1 MNKDRALTEDEQ
13 YEIYNDAILELKQ
26 RPITFRTFDI
36 GDDKQLPYLKADKKG
51 VRNYR
56 NYPDLFKDQ
65 IKALIRANRYQ
76 NMKIMF
82 PMIETYDEYSYLR
95 DLVVKYKKELGS
107 KQYLKIGMMLETKEA
122 IKNLDDFKDVDF
134 ISLGTN
140 DLTHELYNINRNEVS
155 NYDMYI
161 DNLIEV
167 IKNVVEHCKKYNI
180 ELSICGEIAGIPQ
193 VTSKLLDAG
202 IRNFSVSPSLCKS
215 IEEAI
220 VRYYKL

>member
-1 MNKDRALTEDEQ
+1 
-13 YEIYNDAILELKQ
+13 
-26 RPITFRTFDI
+26 
-36 GDDKQLPYLKADKKG
+36 
-51 VRNYR
+51 
-56 NYPDLFKDQ
+56 
-65 IKALIRANRYQ
+65 
-76 NMKIMF
+76 
-82 PMIETYDEYSYLR
+82 
-95 DLVVKYKKELGS
+95 
-107 KQYLKIGMMLETKEA
+107 
-122 IKNLDDFKDVDF
+122 
-134 ISLGTN
+134 
-140 DLTHELYNINRNEVS
+140 
-155 NYDMYI
+155 MYI